1 VDRARSDVSAAAAVL
16 ADGAAAVQ
24 ICCVQ
29 VAFKRTG
36 VRRYAVVVTVPGRSV
51 LTADPAPGYDD
62 DIPHDLVHY
71 VVEAE
76 LRLANGVYGRAARGA
91 GTFVTAAEHDVS
103 PRQRGREQRKQLRH
117 ERALRSQGGAPAAEM
132 ATSERI
138 AALSDVVW
146 RRKAGQRPDASRAAP
161 TPRPEDAACVE
172 RIVARLDVLAP
183 LWRALP
189 VGGELV
195 FDWPSF
201 ELSDTGSRS
210 ASWRR
215 S

>member
-1 VDRARSDVSAAAAVL
+1 VLARIVSAAAAVL
-16 ADGAAAVQ
+16 AGRAAAGQ

-36 VRRYAVVVTVPGRSV
+36 VRRYAVIVSVPGRSV

-117 ERALRSQGGAPAAEM
+117 ERALRAQGAPAAEM

-146 RRKAGQRPDASRAAP
+146 RRRAGQRPDASRAAP
-161 TPRPEDAACVE
+161 VPRPQDAACVE
-172 RIVARLDVLAP
+172 RVVARLDALAP

-195 FDWPSF
+195 FDWPSP
-201 ELSDTGSRS
+201 ELSTTGGRP
-210 ASWRR
+210 ASWRG